1 MRAEYLQVAGS
12 RSGVTG
18 LNEPTHPQ
26 AVLTAR
32 SAGAGTVVCST
43 AHSQHAHRLLACEGP
58 VGSDGYL
65 GDEAAESA
73 LCGSIAKSAQS
84 VSL

>member
-1 MRAEYLQVAGS
+1 VRAEYLRAAGS

-18 LNEPTHPQ
+18 LDEPTPPR
-26 AVLTAR
+26 AVPTAR

-43 AHSQHAHRLLACEGP
+43 VHSRLAHRLRACEGP
-58 VGSDGYL
+58 VRSEGYL

-73 LCGSIAKSAQS
+73 LCASIAKSAQS